1 MRNALVIALFGAALC
16 GAILPAP
23 AGAQVAPGVAAEAQ
37 PSPTASAAVV
47 RTIRGIIYT
56 PLGASDVRPAG
67 NTWVT
72 LHRVATDT
80 AGAIDSVRTDP
91 EGHYV
96 LRYRRAA
103 SDSAVFFISARYAGI
118 TYFSSPMPD
127 ADVGGEEA
135 QLVVYDTTSG
145 PLPLAVR
152 GRHVIVG
159 SIDSTRRRPVVEIF
173 EIANDTTITLVADG
187 ARPTWQT
194 RIPAQAQDLR
204 LTAGDLSPDAITVK
218 DGVLSVFSP
227 IAPGIKQLGFAY
239 ALPLGAFPLV
249 LPVGEDVTLL
259 EVLVE
264 DPLATV
270 TGPGMEAADSVMAE
284 GRAFRRF
291 IGQDVPA
298 SGVVRISVP
307 GPGPDRSGAYNTAI
321 VVALG
326 AVMLLAL
333 GRSVRRRRLSPLPV
347 PGITGVP
354 DPDDIAARIAA
365 LDVRFQNRRN
375 PSEAE
380 RLEYERTRGG
390 LKAMLT
396 DALGQQEPR
405 P

>member
-1 MRNALVIALFGAALC
+1 MPAS
-16 GAILPAP
+16 AP
-23 AGAQVAPGVAAEAQ
+23 AQATPGRATAAQLQPAA
-37 PSPTASAAVV
+37 PSPSVAEPGIL

-56 PLGASDVRPAG
+56 PLGSDNVRPASDA
-67 NTWVT
+67 WVT
-72 LHRVATDT
+72 LHRVAADA
-80 AGAIDSVRTDP
+80 AGAIDSVHTDA
-91 EGHYV
+91 GGNYA
-96 LRYRRAA
+96 LRYRRAS
-103 SDSAVFFISARYAGI
+103 SDSAVFFISARYSGI

-145 PLPLAVR
+145 PLPLVVR

-159 SIDSTRRRPVVEIF
+159 SVDSTRRRPVVEIF
-173 EIANDTTITLVADG
+173 EIANDTTITLVASGDK
-187 ARPTWQT
+187 PTWQT
-194 RIPAQAQDLR
+194 RIPDQAQDLR
-204 LTAGDLSPDAITVK
+204 LTAGDLSPDAISVK

-249 LPVGEDVTLL
+249 LPLEEEVTML

-264 DPLATV
+264 DSLATV
-270 TGPGMEAADSVMAE
+270 SGPTMESSDSVIAE
-284 GRAFRRF
+284 GRTFRRF

-298 SGVVRISVP
+298 SGVLRITMPAADS
-307 GPGPDRSGAYNTAI
+307 DRSSTYNTAI

-326 AVMLLAL
+326 ALMLLAL
-333 GRSVRRRRLSPLPV
+333 GRSVRRRRLTPLAV
-347 PGITGVP
+347 PGIGGIP
-354 DPDDIAARIAA
+354 DPDDIAARIAV
-365 LDVRFQNRRN
+365 LDVRFQRRRN
-375 PSEAE
+375 PSEDE

>member
-1 MRNALVIALFGAALC
+1 MAAASPANIRAQAASGGVTAAQLQP
-16 GAILPAP
+16 PAP
-23 AGAQVAPGVAAEAQ
+23 SPSVAA
-37 PSPTASAAVV
+37 PAVV

-56 PLGASDVRPAG
+56 PRGSNDVRPASDA
-67 NTWVT
+67 WVT
-72 LHRVATDT
+72 LHRVAPDT
-80 AGAIDSVRTDP
+80 AGAMDSVRTDA
-91 EGHYV
+91 GGNYA
-96 LRYRRAA
+96 LRYRRAP

-159 SIDSTRRRPVVEIF
+159 SVDSTRRRPVVEIF
-173 EIANDTTITLVADG
+173 EIANDSTITLVASDD
-187 ARPTWQT
+187 RPTWQT

-204 LTAGDLSPDAITVK
+204 LTAGDLSPDAISVK

-249 LPVGEDVTLL
+249 LPVEEDVTML
-259 EVLVE
+259 EVLLE
-264 DPLATV
+264 DSLATV
-270 TGPGMEAADSVMAE
+270 SGPTMESSDSVVAE
-284 GRAFRRF
+284 GRTFRRF

-298 SGVVRISVP
+298 SGVLRIDMPVEAS
-307 GPGPDRSGAYNTAI
+307 DRSGTYSTAI
-321 VVALG
+321 VVAVG
-326 AVMLLAL
+326 ALMLLAL
-333 GRSVRRRRLSPLPV
+333 GRSVRGRRVTPLAV
-347 PGITGVP
+347 PGIGGVP
-354 DPDDIAARIAA
+354 DPDDIASRIAV
-365 LDVRFQNRRN
+365 LDVRFQRRRN

-380 RLEYERTRGG
+380 RQEYERTRGG